1 MGLAG
6 YNLVWFV
13 IHPASNVCFH
23 FTWALQAILI
33 SFLTSFAVAGCFGL
47 VFSPCFLTFPLFS
60 YGLIMFFVLLLMVC
74 PFVGLAGCNFP
85 WFGLLFALLLMSVLF
100 SRGPCGEFYRIYSLI
115 RRIIFYEKICLID
128 QYLLKTQGASY
139 NRVFSRNKM

>member
-47 VFSPCFLTFPLFS
+47 VF
-60 YGLIMFFVLLLMVC
+60 
-74 PFVGLAGCNFP
+74 
-85 WFGLLFALLLMSVLF
+85 FALLLNVPPLFVWAYYVLCPAVNGLPF
-100 SRGPCGEFYRIYSLI
+100 CGPCWL
-115 RRIIFYEKICLID
+115 
-128 QYLLKTQGASY
+128 
-139 NRVFSRNKM
+139 